1 MNSQNTPI
9 HVRLWHRDFW
19 LLSIA
24 NLLLT
29 MSVYI
34 HVPSFPVWLLESEKF
49 SSLEVGLS
57 MAAFGAG
64 LYFFGFFCSWLVQ
77 RFRRNRVCIFSILA
91 MLGAISIL
99 YYIQGLHR
107 GTVELGLVLLQ
118 RLSLGATFGLAQ
130 MVLVSTLIIDSS
142 ESNQRTEAN
151 HSAAWFSRF
160 AMSLGPLVGLVLFN
174 YTNFDTVLLA
184 SVFCA
189 SCAIVLILAVR
200 FPFRTPSDTVS
211 IVSLDRFLLSN
222 SFPLHINLMLYAII
236 VGMLLSL
243 GLSDR
248 FYAVIMCG
256 FLLALVAQRVVFR
269 DADLKSE
276 IVTGLI
282 LMFMVL
288 ILIYTRPMP
297 IVWYIAPL
305 LLGLSIGIVCARFL
319 LFFIKLSRHC
329 QRGTAQSTFFLAW
342 ECGLAMG
349 VGVGYAL
356 LEQQMGPVLQ
366 VSLVTT
372 VAALLFYHFFTHG
385 WYLRHKNR

>member
-151 HSAAWFSRF
+151 HSTAWFSRF

-211 IVSLDRFLLSN
+211 IFSLDRFFLSN

-329 QRGTAQSTFFLAW
+329 QRGTSQSTYFLSW
-342 ECGLAMG
+342 EGG
-349 VGVGYAL
+349 VAVGIGIGYAFFMNEADML
-356 LEQQMGPVLQ
+356 LLVCMGLTI
-366 VSLVTT
+366 L
-372 VAALLFYHFFTHG
+372 ALLMYNGFTHK
-385 WYLRHKNR
+385 WFLQNKNR